1 MLLKVVL
8 QLSVV
13 LILSLT
19 PYQAH
24 CELWMTEWSAEYKAY
39 LSRIGADPEPV
50 LQQLLAEPPGQSFNS
65 LQQAQYHYSLSHAYY
80 VLSFPQQ
87 ALEHSRLALSSI
99 KGEQQPWLFHNIR
112 LAESMA
118 LDIVGKPR
126 EGMLAANAALI
137 WAELQNDKNLITSAL
152 YTRGNLLNS
161 LVDYAAALRDFLR
174 AYELALDASIVIS
187 KGQVAGMLALV
198 YEYRGE
204 DAQAI
209 PFFEEAVTHQRH
221 MQNWIKLSIALYGL
235 GRANKNVGNLELGRS
250 QLEESLALAQQVKHI
265 QGVGYA
271 LKELS
276 GLDIIELNYPAAEQ
290 KLLQAKDIF
299 AQSEHRYLQLD
310 VAIKLSYLARLQNMP
325 TLAEKYLQMANDY
338 IDPKSMPVQQLS
350 LDEEQA
356 HVFAAQGDFSK
367 AYQHLAATVVARKKL
382 NSRQSTKQLHQLRS
396 RYELE
401 MKERE
406 NKLLEQENQLQKS
419 SLTMQDNRNR
429 QLMMLAAFSALLC
442 LLLVIIVY
450 RTKKHRARLENLA
463 NTDGLTGLI
472 NRRKTMEM
480 LGLQIELA
488 NRHELAL
495 SVAMVDM
502 DNFKQVNDKYGHA
515 TGDKVLIEF
524 SRLCRDT
531 FRHTDIVGRI
541 GGEEFLIVLPHTDK
555 NSAQITLEGLR
566 LATQELVALIDIDGL
581 SISISCGLCQHRG
594 QMTVGAI
601 LAQVDSALYD
611 AKDLGR
617 NRIRMA
623 KLPDENEIVLG

>member
-1 MLLKVVL
+1 LLLKVVL

-39 LSRIGADPEPV
+39 LSRIGADPAPV
-50 LQQLLAEPPGQSFNS
+50 LQQLLAEPPGQSFNT

-99 KGEQQPWLFHNIR
+99 KDEQQPWLFHSIR

-221 MQNWIKLSIALYGL
+221 MQNWIELSIALYGL

-250 QLEESLALAQQVKHI
+250 QLEESLALAQQVKDI

-310 VAIKLSYLARLQNMP
+310 VAIQLSYLARLQNMP

-382 NSRQSTKQLHQLRS
+382 NSRQSIEQLHQLRS

-401 MKERE
+401 VKERE

-472 NRRKTMEM
+472 NRRKTLEM

-594 QMTVGAI
+594 QMTVETI

-623 KLPDENEIVLG
+623 KLPDENETLLA